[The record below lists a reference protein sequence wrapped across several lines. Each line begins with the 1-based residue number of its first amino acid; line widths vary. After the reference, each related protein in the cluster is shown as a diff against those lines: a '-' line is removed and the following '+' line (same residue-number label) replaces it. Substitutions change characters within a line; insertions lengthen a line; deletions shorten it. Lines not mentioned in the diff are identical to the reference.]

1 MIPGYEAQIGSTNS
15 VGRFAASIASVVGS
29 SNILSL
35 IIGEDVITDG
45 GGNVT
50 TFKARYG
57 TSSTPVAVGRAVKSV
72 VLNRVAGV
80 FSASS
85 DSQAYTALSNA
96 LTQIAVC
103 RYDGTMPFPS
113 SQGVITANAA
123 PSIQSNLATNSFNP
137 LGTLYRDGLEAA
149 GANLN
154 PHLWECT
161 NATGSAS
168 TYYMGNLFNQAARNW
183 IGPIWLAC
191 QLSIQLNST
200 QRTNILQLVKNY
212 YPFITTS

>member
-1 MIPGYEAQIGSTNS
+1 MIPGYESKIGSTNS
-15 VGRFAASIASVVGS
+15 VGRFAASIAGIVGA

-45 GGNVT
+45 GGNIT

-57 TSSTPVAVGRAVKSV
+57 TSSTPVAAGRAVKSV

-85 DSQAYTALSNA
+85 DSQAYTALSNT

-113 SQGVITANAA
+113 SQGIITANAA

-137 LGTLYRDGLEAA
+137 LGTLYRDGLATA
-149 GANLN
+149 GANLD
-154 PHLWECT
+154 PHIWECT

-168 TYYMGNLFNQAARNW
+168 TYYMGNLFNQVARNW

-191 QLSIQLNST
+191 QLSIQLDST
-200 QRTNILQLVKNY
+200 QRTNILQLVKGY
-212 YPFITTS
+212 YPFITS